1 MTHDDVIIQDL
12 RAENAQLRKQIDKM
26 QGTIE
31 NLRWQIENAEDDG
44 K

>member
-12 RAENAQLRKQIDKM
+12 RAENAMLRKQIDKM
-26 QGTIE
+26 QDVIE
-31 NLRWQIENAEDDG
+31 KLQWRLENAEDDG

>member
-1 MTHDDVIIQDL
+1 MTIEELTIQDL

-26 QGTIE
+26 QDTIE

>member
-12 RAENAQLRKQIDKM
+12 RAENAQLRKQIGKM
-26 QGTIE
+26 QDVIE
-31 NLRWQIENAEDDG
+31 KLQWRLENAEDDG

>member
-26 QGTIE
+26 QDTIE